1 MSNDKKKD
9 HKEHKH
15 SSPAMKVGEGFREKA
30 PSHKEKV
37 EEPSS
42 TEKEKR
48 EQPRPEKVHAE
59 LEAKA
64 KDATFRLVTIN
75 FLT

>member
-1 MSNDKKKD
+1 MRNNKKKD
-9 HKEHKH
+9 HKDHKH
-15 SSPAMKVGEGFREKA
+15 PSPAVKVGEGVMEKA

-37 EEPSS
+37 EGLSS
-42 TEKEKR
+42 TEKEMT
-48 EQPRPEKVHAE
+48 EQPPLEKVPAE